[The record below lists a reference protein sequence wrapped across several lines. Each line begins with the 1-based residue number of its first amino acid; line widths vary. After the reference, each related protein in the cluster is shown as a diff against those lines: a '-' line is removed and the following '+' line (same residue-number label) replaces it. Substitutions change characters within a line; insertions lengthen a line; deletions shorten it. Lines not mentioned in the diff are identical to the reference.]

1 MLCVLW
7 KIDMFSSYFNTDLYN
22 FTLWVGDFI
31 FVTLR
36 YVFPFKSASLEVFI
50 APGVEGIHTWV
61 LEHWKRQISFKT
73 SVSSV
78 SPSQFS
84 PCLFCQSMSLCSS
97 ILRLLYLSTC
107 LFALRLSIVWFPW
120 LPMTFWRKFHLFY
133 YQKLIFKLLIDSI
146 WRFYVLFISASLHA
160 SSSLFLQWVSPCG
173 SRKTTVDDLIILSWQ
188 WH

>member
-73 SVSSV
+73 SVSSCLAFPIFSLPLLSV
-78 SPSQFS
+78 NVTVFFHPSPPLSQ
-84 PCLFCQSMSLCSS
+84 
-97 ILRLLYLSTC
+97 YLSFCT
-107 LFALRLSIVWFPW
+107 
-120 LPMTFWRKFHLFY
+120 
-133 YQKLIFKLLIDSI
+133 
-146 WRFYVLFISASLHA
+146 ASLNCLVPMA
-160 SSSLFLQWVSPCG
+160 PNDFLEKISSFL
-173 SRKTTVDDLIILSWQ
+173 LSKANF
-188 WH
+188 